1 MFLVVRLY
9 LLLRELNMII
19 QIEPWIDDDE
29 LVQLKRVV
37 DSTFVVEHKLTS
49 EFEEMTKQLT
59 GSTYAIAL
67 TNGTMALFAA
77 LKALGVGY
85 GDEVIVPNLTFVATA
100 NAAILAGA
108 KVSLCDVEQDTM
120 MMNLAHA
127 EKLITSKTKV
137 IIPVHLYGQSMDM
150 EAVVD
155 FAKKRGLK
163 VLEDAAQGVGVR
175 FKGRHTGTFGDM
187 GILSYYGNKT
197 ITCGE
202 GGVVLTNSP
211 ELANYVYRL
220 KNHGR
225 DRKGTFIHE
234 HIGFNFSFTEMQA
247 AIGISQMNKL
257 NQIIK
262 RKKEIR
268 DTYEN
273 ELKNVIGLDSIP
285 LDIRSTPVFWFT
297 SFLVE
302 KKERLIAFL
311 AERGVQTRQF
321 FYPLHK
327 QPCYLNSNH
336 VTNMH
341 DDFPVS
347 EHLYAR
353 GMSLPSA
360 YSLSEEEQ
368 KLVISSIKEF
378 YDYRN

>member
-1 MFLVVRLY
+1 
-9 LLLRELNMII
+9 MII